1 MDSDSS
7 TLSVRWCACVCAVL
21 GTEYVIS
28 LSAYNKAG
36 DGQPIYETVT
46 TREETGECYLV
57 SSADDREWFTML
69 HCVLSIK

>member
-1 MDSDSS
+1 M
-7 TLSVRWCACVCAVL
+7 CAVL

-46 TREETGECYLV
+46 TREETGELLILLV
-57 SSADDREWFTML
+57 QLMTGSGL
-69 HCVLSIK
+69 K